1 MDILGSS
8 SASAAD
14 AVAAQQHKMAVAS
27 NYGSG
32 SLHAAFDAS
41 AAAAKRKLKQR
52 RKRKQVKR
60 ACSNCRKAHSGT
72 TTPLL
77 FPTPRPQNTHQPHRK
92 NRDRRRSFLSTIIGL
107 CGVTKMCFWPMP
119 GSKKKKKTPVTMCS
133 SVTTT

>member
-8 SASAAD
+8 SASASD

-72 TTPLL
+72 TDPALFPLSPF
-77 FPTPRPQNTHQPHRK
+77 FPTPPPSSPKYPPTHRRK
-92 NRDRRRSFLSTIIGL
+92 TAIVVGHFCRQ
-107 CGVTKMCFWPMP
+107 
-119 GSKKKKKTPVTMCS
+119 
-133 SVTTT
+133 